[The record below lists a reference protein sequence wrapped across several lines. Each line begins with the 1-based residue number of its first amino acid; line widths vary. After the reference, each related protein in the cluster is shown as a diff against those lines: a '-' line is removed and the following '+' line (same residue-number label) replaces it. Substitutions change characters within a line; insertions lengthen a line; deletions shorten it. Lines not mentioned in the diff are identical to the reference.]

1 MLTTHVEVILVV
13 APLTTHEFKRSKSQV
28 SRRLEPRHEHTH
40 EADGREV
47 LNASHLLLVVTQ
59 WNRELVP
66 SGLLCLTITGMD
78 ISDLLV
84 GHIIHANLQRVRMN
98 GYAILEIAFILV
110 QRVILVDVLD
120 IRSGARRL
128 ILAIAGI
135 TLRQRVSFSAV
146 IMLVTVIDGAACIV
160 IIIVAIECVVV
171 TGRVVERRERVFLHR
186 CYSRLGQNSTQLTE
200 EGLVG
205 RMIELIGSR

>member
-28 SRRLEPRHEHTH
+28 SRRLETSHEHTH

-47 LNASHLLLVVTQ
+47 LNTSHLLLVVTQ

-66 SGLLCLTITGMD
+66 SGLLCLTITGVD

-98 GYAILEIAFILV
+98 GNAILEIAFILV

-186 CYSRLGQNSTQLTE
+186 CDS
-200 EGLVG
+200 
-205 RMIELIGSR
+205 